1 MSQTTPVEVSRY
13 SSLEGV
19 HSAVDVFIYA
29 YISII
34 TPGASALARP
44 IRGIRATGAGTITV
58 TTFAGN
64 SRSLTFKDGE
74 TRMVGA
80 THVTAA
86 SGPTIIEGLV

>member
-19 HSAVDVFIYA
+19 HSAVDVL
-29 YISII
+29 II